1 MRRVNKYL
9 VLTFCLCCLAGT
21 ASAQAKKPASPKI
34 VSAPVASSLVEA
46 AQEAKNLPEENVG
59 AGKQL
64 VPTQGSIKERIQ
76 HVLSESQ
83 VKETAMSQARPQAH
97 AVAADQRL
105 KYEDQYQY
113 QHDSYDRAIANA
125 YAYRRDFGKSNLIK
139 WSSTEGMNTSW
150 YSNYTTDTAHFKSST
165 VAFLDN
171 LNNIANR
178 EGVSFVITGGAE
190 HGYHASGVYSHE
202 NGYKVDISDDGVYRG
217 SKAYEVLMEALSPF
231 KYHLSHE
238 WDKNH
243 FDITIYPENY
253 TGSYSGGS
261 GTPYAGTP
269 APKRSVNPF
278 SGL

>member
-1 MRRVNKYL
+1 MRRVNKYIA
-9 VLTFCLCCLAGT
+9 LTFCLCCLAGT
-21 ASAQAKKPASPKI
+21 ASAQAKKPVTPKI
-34 VSAPVASSLVEA
+34 VSSPVASSMIQA
-46 AQEAKNLPEENVG
+46 AKDAADLPEENVG
-59 AGKQL
+59 EGKKL
-64 VPTQGSIKERIQ
+64 IPTQGSLKERVQ
-76 HVLSESQ
+76 HILSESQ
-83 VKETAMSQARPQAH
+83 VREETPAMQARARKSPL
-97 AVAADQRL
+97 AADQRL

-113 QHDSYDRAIANA
+113 QHDSYDKAIGNA
-125 YAYRRDFGKSNLIK
+125 YAYRRDFGKSNLVK

-171 LNNIANR
+171 LNTIANR

-190 HGYHASGVYSHE
+190 HGYHAHGIYSHE

-253 TGSYSGGS
+253 TGSYSGGNGS
-261 GTPYAGTP
+261 AYA